1 MFRWSVCLVCLVS
14 LPIQAEMYK
23 WTDAQGNVHF
33 TDQPPADTR
42 SEELDIKPPAR
53 IGQDENVRG
62 IQERLQRLRQAE
74 QEQYQQEEAA
84 RTEAAKKEKEA
95 RAACTRARRELA
107 KYEGPVYRTRDD
119 GSVHFLTD
127 EEYAVRKAEI
137 GKWLEENCKG
147 Y

>member
-1 MFRWSVCLVCLVS
+1 MFRWCMCLVCLAS

-33 TDQPPADTR
+33 TDQPPADGR
-42 SEELDIKPPAR
+42 SEELDIKPPAK

-84 RTEAAKKEKEA
+84 RTEADKKEKA
-95 RAACTRARRELA
+95 MRTACSRARRDLA
-107 KYEGPVYRTRDD
+107 KYDHAVYRTKED

-127 EEYAVRKAEI
+127 EEYAARKDEI
-137 GKWLEENCKG
+137 GKWLEKNCKG